1 VAYDLHNIQM
11 IGELIYMNKK
21 MKIYL
26 IYISIMSLTYL
37 FLFPLPHLFGYNP
50 LSFLIGYKNR
60 ISFSEPA
67 IMFLIGSGLIGM
79 GVYTKR
85 KFNKKNSKY

>member
-1 VAYDLHNIQM
+1 
-11 IGELIYMNKK
+11 MNKK

-50 LSFLIGYKNR
+50 LSLLIGYKNR
-60 ISFSEPA
+60 ISLSEPA
-67 IMFLIGSGLIGM
+67 IMFLIGSGLIG
-79 GVYTKR
+79 VAVFARKSLRKKTKIL
-85 KFNKKNSKY
+85 

>member
-1 VAYDLHNIQM
+1 M
-11 IGELIYMNKK
+11 IGELIYMTKK

-79 GVYTKR
+79 GVYNKR
-85 KFNKKNSKY
+85 KFNKKDSKY